1 MKPILLILGAVITVV
16 FVFCRNT
23 SAQKII
29 GRQQV
34 IEVPVDQ
41 NKHAEALLWL
51 PDDYASRPDK
61 KYPLLIFLHGAGEGA
76 TDSIDELLHNG
87 LPQLIAQGLNPYGID
102 SLTGDTIKYI
112 VVSPHAAKSAWSY
125 QFGHV
130 KRILPFLEDNYRI
143 DAGRVFISGIS
154 AGGFGTWTCV
164 TDDTDF
170 VENRIAGIIP
180 ISSVE
185 VESKR
190 EPGILNAARYGL
202 AVWAICG
209 TKDAHYAGARR
220 YDTLIRN
227 AHPLVPNHLISVIGS
242 DHEPSAWN
250 PPYTLSYTGFNGK
263 NLWTRMLDYKRAV
276 ASDADGHSGAGSSV
290 SGSTA
295 SGSSGSG
302 SSASSA
308 ANPAGT
314 SSGPA
319 APDPASGSSG
329 PITSPQATSP
339 CKGIRRMM
347 VPHAGG
353 MYISGSAAFVYNPGD
368 TLVLST
374 QYNPWAYFAL
384 EGIHGKPGCPVVVIN
399 EGGQVKID
407 AMGATNCT
415 YIKFTGSGS
424 PDKYGFYMSSPTG
437 KGTAYNIDG
446 RSAFI
451 EVERSDIYHK
461 TYGAWIK
468 QEASCIDSLQYP
480 NWRLHDIS
488 FHDNRMFNIGQDC
501 IYAGSTSPNGMRPIA
516 CNGVKISPI
525 PLRMGNI
532 RIYNNLID
540 SVNRTG
546 IQLSGADS
554 GFNEIYNNRI
564 TRCGFELN
572 AYQGNAISLGGYTH
586 AYVHNNYIRQT
597 FLNGIFCLGAGLIR
611 IENNNIDSS
620 GYLGKIVNPGAA
632 SIMVD
637 TRRTNPV
644 INTQFFV
651 RNNVLGANTDK
662 NVRVYKSFP
671 TYINGNI
678 ISNNTG
684 SAIEVESSID
694 WSSKSGKN

>member
-1 MKPILLILGAVITVV
+1 MKPILLILGAVISVV
-16 FVFCRNT
+16 FVFCRLSA
-23 SAQKII
+23 SAQKIV
-29 GRQQV
+29 GRQLV

-51 PDDYASRPDK
+51 PDDYATRPDK

-112 VVSPHAAKSAWSY
+112 VVSPHAAKSAWSF

-143 DAGRVFISGIS
+143 DASRVFISGIS

-170 VENRIAGIIP
+170 VKNRIAGIIP
-180 ISSVE
+180 VSSVE
-185 VESKR
+185 VEGKR
-190 EPGILNAARYGL
+190 ESGILNAARFGL

-209 TKDAHYAGARR
+209 TKDAHYAGAGR

-227 AHPLVPNHLISVIGS
+227 AHPLVPNHLISVAGS

-250 PPYTLSYTGFNGK
+250 PPYTLSFTGFDGK
-263 NLWTRMLDYKRAV
+263 NLWTRMLDYHRVV
-276 ASDADGHSGAGSSV
+276 ASNDPG
-290 SGSTA
+290 
-295 SGSSGSG
+295 GSG
-302 SSASSA
+302 TSASDLSGSASS
-308 ANPAGT
+308 GT
-314 SSGPA
+314 
-319 APDPASGSSG
+319 
-329 PITSPQATSP
+329 ITSPQTTSP
-339 CKGIRRMM
+339 CKGVRRMM

-353 MYISGSAAFVYNPGD
+353 MYISGSAAFIYNPGD

-407 AMGATNCT
+407 AMGVTNCT

-424 PDKYGFYMSSPTG
+424 ADKYGFYMSSPTG
-437 KGTAYNIDG
+437 RGTAYNIDG

-501 IYAGSTSPNGMRPIA
+501 IYAGSTSPNGMRPIT

-651 RNNVLGANTDK
+651 RNNVLGTNTDK

-684 SAIEVESSID
+684 SAIQVESSID